1 MCNYHRRPSIDVSYQ
16 VFFIWP
22 SGFSQEDFLE
32 INQPET
38 KMAAML
44 ANGLGRKEESL

>member
-1 MCNYHRRPSIDVSYQ
+1 MCNYHRRPYIDVSYQ

-22 SGFSQEDFLE
+22 SGFSQEDFLG

-38 KMAAML
+38 KITYGSHASKRI
-44 ANGLGRKEESL
+44 GTK